1 MKVQVANS
9 SKASEASGFAGLCE
23 ELEFNRRSDGTMQAL
38 VPLQL
43 PNSGASGDT
52 RTFIAT
58 VPITLTGETTQSAK
72 NRTRVLLK
80 AALPYTAIS
89 PDVADDSVVANQFN
103 SSRSG
108 GEVSAHIVV
117 SVPAAMA
124 QDLNGNNG
132 STCQRGAS
140 AQLTVVLN
148 LLLALLRANGAA
160 RIGALVEDV
169 RNGKSVFTYTNPTLA
184 SLDFAAPGDFVS
196 SGAWKGDLST
206 VKALS
211 PLVSAKPINGVV
223 GLDASN
229 AMNPPD
235 LNDPLMRGLMKFTP
249 LDEGMSFPVYASR
262 TRNT

>member
-1 MKVQVANS
+1 MKVHVANS
-9 SKASEASGFAGLCE
+9 SKTSDAAGLSELCE
-23 ELEFNRRSDGTMQAL
+23 ELEFSRRPDGTMQAL
-38 VPLQL
+38 VPLKL
-43 PNSGASGDT
+43 PNSGAAGDT

-140 AQLTVVLN
+140 AHLTVVLN
-148 LLLALLRANGAA
+148 MLLALLRANGTA
-160 RIGALVEDV
+160 RIAELDAKQEGNKFAYNYASPELSSADPAVP
-169 RNGKSVFTYTNPTLA
+169 GK
-184 SLDFAAPGDFVS
+184 FVS
-196 SGAWKGDLST
+196 SGAWKVDPQA
-206 VKALS
+206 VKTLA
-211 PLVSAKPINGVV
+211 PLVSAEPINGVV
-223 GLDASN
+223 GLDASK
-229 AMNPPD
+229 AMNPPN
-235 LNDPLMRGLMKFTP
+235 LNDPLMRGLMKFSP
-249 LDEGMSFPVYASR
+249 LDEGMIFPVYASVGLKA
-262 TRNT
+262 